1 MQSVDLLGAPPFS
14 NASNSGITAIMNVL
28 RSEAPAASD
37 DTCNI
42 GAADLGGLKGDDV
55 LHIPANSFPPDV
67 GANTAR
73 LSGNCASR
81 ALMIEASERTIALK
95 TPINR
100 VVTRAEDA
108 AVQVGSIRPAFSQ
121 HPFRSPQHLQLSTTS
136 RPSVVRQLAACG

>member
-1 MQSVDLLGAPPFS
+1 
-14 NASNSGITAIMNVL
+14 MNIL

-73 LSGNCASR
+73 LSGNCASP

-100 VVTRAEDA
+100 GVTRAEDA
-108 AVQVGSIRPAFSQ
+108 AVQVGSIRPAFVNIHSAVHNTFNYQ
-121 HPFRSPQHLQLSTTS
+121 RHLVPRSFGNLPLVGILYG
-136 RPSVVRQLAACG
+136 CG